1 MKTPAERPGYKWVI
15 AAVCFLTVTIALGFF
30 YNTLSLFLKAVTE
43 ELGIPRSLYAATS
56 LASTAASVL
65 IGAVFGKL
73 AGRVRVKTMMLFAV
87 SGVILTTLVYAFAQ
101 NALYLVVFWFLEG
114 TSLFFCST
122 TMISY
127 VINSW
132 FTEHRSTV
140 MGVVMAGSG
149 IGAAVGTQILRPII
163 IGQRS
168 VFGFTGY
175 RAASCVNSAM
185 LLLLLIV
192 IAVFF
197 RDPPTR
203 QPEREK
209 EDAAREGPDWETV
222 RRRPMFYLLG
232 ACVLVTCLVEHAPVF
247 INAAHMEDI
256 GLQPTYLTNVMSIYA
271 ATLFVGKILT
281 GLSGEKLGLSITMTI
296 CNLASVISTVCLCL
310 VSPEAPGY
318 ALAHAILLG
327 CAIPMETVML
337 PLAVSEM
344 FGQRCYAKIMGL
356 YFGLLCIAYAAGDLL
371 TNGLFDRI
379 GSYRPILFVYAG
391 IMLLFTIAEPII
403 FAYGRRERAAIAAAE
418 HRKEGT
424 EQ

>member
-1 MKTPAERPGYKWVI
+1 
-15 AAVCFLTVTIALGFF
+15 
-30 YNTLSLFLKAVTE
+30 
-43 ELGIPRSLYAATS
+43 
-56 LASTAASVL
+56 
-65 IGAVFGKL
+65 
-73 AGRVRVKTMMLFAV
+73 ML
-87 SGVILTTLVYAFAQ
+87 
-101 NALYLVVFWFLEG
+101 
-114 TSLFFCST
+114 
-122 TMISY
+122 
-127 VINSW
+127 
-132 FTEHRSTV
+132 
-140 MGVVMAGSG
+140 
-149 IGAAVGTQILRPII
+149 
-163 IGQRS
+163 
-168 VFGFTGY
+168 
-175 RAASCVNSAM
+175 
-185 LLLLLIV
+185 
-192 IAVFF
+192 
-197 RDPPTR
+197 
-203 QPEREK
+203 
-209 EDAAREGPDWETV
+209 
-222 RRRPMFYLLG
+222 YLLG

-281 GLSGEKLGLSITMTI
+281 GLGGEKLGLSITMTI

-310 VSPEAPGY
+310 VSPDAPGY